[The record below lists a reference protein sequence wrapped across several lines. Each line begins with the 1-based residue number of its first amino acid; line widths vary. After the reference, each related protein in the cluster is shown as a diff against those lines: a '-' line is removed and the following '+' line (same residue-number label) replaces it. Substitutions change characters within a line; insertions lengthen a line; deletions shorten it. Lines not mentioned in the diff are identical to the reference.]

1 MGNNKIYYLSHIFI
15 IVTLIIGFV
24 SCKKDESPGNRI
36 LVSGIIKNVSAGE
49 NTGVF
54 IEEEFPESTTT
65 SSPVVKGSRQIVRG
79 GSLVLQIQPLDLS
92 DQILI
97 GISELTDTACNYLN
111 VGFYEQAKGYFSVD
125 LNEAALKSAK
135 GHRQNVPEISLEKIH
150 LVRSMAN
157 NNNKSLHFEGGVYF
171 LIISFYEINQF
182 NSFYIKIATK
192 SSNGISK
199 VYIHKIMVNGMAGF
213 SNNLQV
219 SLNWAFPV
227 DIDLHIETP
236 DGNDIYYGIPI
247 GQNGGMLD
255 LDSNPACKIDDI
267 NNENITWGN
276 YAPANGSYKVRA
288 DLWSACNSYGPFP
301 YVVTVNNKGNVT
313 TYTGEFVPSDETFGA
328 AYSGRL
334 IATFDFT
341 K

>member
-1 MGNNKIYYLSHIFI
+1 MENSKVYYLSHIYI
-15 IVTLIIGFV
+15 IAALIVVFV
-24 SCKKDESPGNRI
+24 SCEKDESTDNGIQLTNI
-36 LVSGIIKNVSAGE
+36 LKNVNVGDNS
-49 NTGVF
+49 GVF
-54 IEEEFPESTTT
+54 IEEEFPESATN
-65 SSPVVKGSRQIVRG
+65 SYPDIKGSKQIVRG
-79 GSLVLQIQPLDLS
+79 GSLVLQIQPVDLS
-92 DQILI
+92 DQVLI
-97 GISELTDTACNYLN
+97 GISELTDTADNYLN

-135 GHRQNVPEISLEKIH
+135 DHGQNVPEISLEKIH
-150 LVRSMAN
+150 KVKSMEN
-157 NNNKSLHFEGGVYF
+157 NYNKSLHFDGGIYF
-171 LIISFYEINQF
+171 LIISFHEINQF
-182 NSFYIKIATK
+182 NSFNIKIATK
-192 SSNGISK
+192 NSNGISK
-199 VYIHKIMVNGMAGF
+199 VYIHKITVNGMAGF

-236 DGNDIYYGIPI
+236 DGNDIYYGTPI

-276 YAPANGSYKVRA
+276 YTPANGSYKVRA
-288 DLWSACNSYGPFP
+288 DLWSSCNSYGTFP

-328 AYSGRL
+328 AYSGRV
-334 IATFDFT
+334 ITTFDFA